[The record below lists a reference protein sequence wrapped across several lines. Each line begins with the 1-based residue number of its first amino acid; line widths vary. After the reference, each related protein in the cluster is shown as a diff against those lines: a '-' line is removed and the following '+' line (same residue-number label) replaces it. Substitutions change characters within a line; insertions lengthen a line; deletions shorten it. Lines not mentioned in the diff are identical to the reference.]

1 MKNNLFLRTMLFAV
15 IALTLMT
22 NIVNATVWRVN
33 SRAGIDADFS
43 SITDAQNATEVLA
56 GDTLYLE
63 ASSGS
68 HGNITLSKSL
78 VIIGPGIFVTEN
90 PETQADVNTAV
101 IGSLTFSDGSQGS
114 IVKGCKIL
122 NITISASDIILQG
135 NYINNTSSY
144 YTYAVRLEE
153 NISNIIIRNNYIRQ
167 TYTTYSSE
175 AIRGIETGINNVI
188 IQNNFIE
195 ITSTTSSRYALRLLS
210 GFSGIIEN
218 NVLYGAVTIYNSEFH
233 NNILRYGNFYSENT
247 SFTHNIGNST
257 QFGTANNN
265 QQSINMSG
273 VFVGSEGNSTDGQW
287 QLAVGSPAIGA
298 GIDGTDIGMFGGD
311 TPYVLSGMPNIPSI
325 YELNHTID
333 YDNQLIE
340 VEFSTKSNN

>member
-1 MKNNLFLRTMLFAV
+1 MVNNLSAG
-15 IALTLMT
+15 
-22 NIVNATVWRVN
+22 VWRVN
-33 SRAGIDADFS
+33 NKAGVDADFA
-43 SITDAQNATEVLA
+43 SITEAHDAAEVLA
-56 GDTLYLE
+56 GDTLYVE

-68 HGNITLSKSL
+68 HGDIILTKSL

-122 NITISASDIILQG
+122 NTTINASDIIIQG
-135 NYINNTSSY
+135 NYINNTSSS
-144 YTYAVRLEE
+144 YTYTVRFGE
-153 NISNIIIRNNYIRQ
+153 NISNIILRNNYIRQ
-167 TYTTYSSE
+167 TYTTYTSQ
-175 AIRGIETGINNVI
+175 AIRGIETGINSII

-195 ITSTTSSRYALRLLS
+195 ITSTTSSRYALRLTS

-218 NVLYGAVTIYNSEFH
+218 NVLYGSVTIYNTEFH
-233 NNILRYGNFYSENT
+233 NNIQRYGSFYSENT
-247 SFTHNIGNST
+247 NFTHNIANST
-257 QFGTANNN
+257 QYGTANGN
-265 QQSINMSG
+265 QESVNMND
-273 VFVGSEGNSTDGQW
+273 VFVGSDGYSTDGQW
-287 QLAVGSPAIGA
+287 QLAVGSPAIAA

-311 TPYVLSGMPNIPSI
+311 NPYVLSGMPNIPSI

-333 YDNQLIE
+333 YENQLIE